1 MVFCF
6 VQNFFF
12 GQHKNSNIYFFVAI
26 NARKNFPV
34 SNIRLYDKNSES
46 DYFFFLHQNQNIF
59 LEKNHNPP
67 FKLNGRSLICK
78 FDIETFKCN
87 IHLIFTVCLS
97 IHFFFRVKPVR
108 EGERRSR
115 RKLGLAPEFKAEDL
129 PVRTRRP
136 RVLVQVFEPVPVVQ
150 TPVFVPVVQTPVF
163 VPVEATLPELPRD
176 LQNPVVVS
184 PVVRLFSLPT
194 AAVNSA
200 DVDNKTMAAIGQ
212 GVVAEAPCVALEE
225 VVAAEQ
231 VFEAIDI
238 IPVVPVA
245 LAPQR
250 GWTRWFCGAALAVG
264 NMIVN
269 DRPVFF

>member
-1 MVFCF
+1 MQYPF
-6 VQNFFF
+6 N
-12 GQHKNSNIYFFVAI
+12 
-26 NARKNFPV
+26 
-34 SNIRLYDKNSES
+34 
-46 DYFFFLHQNQNIF
+46 LH
-59 LEKNHNPP
+59 
-67 FKLNGRSLICK
+67 SL
-78 FDIETFKCN
+78 
-87 IHLIFTVCLS
+87 TVCLT
-97 IHFFFRVKPVR
+97 INFFFRVKPVR

-136 RVLVQVFEPVPVVQ
+136 RVLVQAPEPVPVVQ

-184 PVVRLFSLPT
+184 PVVRLFSLSTP
-194 AAVNSA
+194 AVNSA
-200 DVDNKTMAAIGQ
+200 DVDDETMAAIGQ
-212 GVVAEAPCVALEE
+212 GVVAEAPCVALE

-231 VFEAIDI
+231 VFEAIV

-245 LAPQR
+245 PAPQR
-250 GWTRWFCGAALAVG
+250 GWTRWCVRAALAVG

-269 DRPVFF
+269 DGHAFF